1 MSAHLDGEGYR
12 TGSGP
17 APEPYT
23 PYLWPEE
30 REATVP
36 LEPTSGGNVDITPTD
51 ALVIEDGAGR
61 AIFRF
66 CPDGSV
72 EVPDPDRMQE
82 AAAIFF
88 REVLHT
94 AELLGYPVRKLPW
107 EAET

>member
-1 MSAHLDGEGYR
+1 MTAHMDGEGYR
-12 TGSGP
+12 KSGP
-17 APEPYT
+17 SSTEPYT
-23 PYLWPEE
+23 PYLWPED
-30 REATVP
+30 REETVP
-36 LEPTSGGNVDITPTD
+36 LPQGNGGAVDMTPTD
-51 ALVIEDGAGR
+51 ALVIEDGMGR
-61 AIFRF
+61 PIFRF

-107 EAET
+107 EAGT